1 MSLPHRCYIRHSRII
16 ENLTWK
22 FVILVIDRL
31 RIKTLPTI
39 ALVKDAKTRDYI
51 VGFSDLGNTDEFST
65 EMMEWRLA
73 QADVIEYA
81 GDLTTPPGQGVKSKI
96 KTIKKKTIRGD
107 DYDNDSDWRGKIK
120 KVHCNV
126 FWYFLFISS
135 RTIPH
140 RKACSSISF
149 ANSTDVTKATLHYSK
164 SGISRA

>member
-1 MSLPHRCYIRHSRII
+1 M
-16 ENLTWK
+16 
-22 FVILVIDRL
+22 

-107 DYDNDSDWRGKIK
+107 DYDNDSD
-120 KVHCNV
+120 
-126 FWYFLFISS
+126 
-135 RTIPH
+135 
-140 RKACSSISF
+140 
-149 ANSTDVTKATLHYSK
+149 
-164 SGISRA
+164 